1 MTGALLTAN
10 CKLRHRLDC
19 LTPPPPNE
27 SVSLPPLSV
36 ARATLRQRLQ
46 ELRRRVERLTAEL
59 QEAREELERET
70 AECHRR
76 EDRGDDVEEAQDER
90 EIEREREREYCLGKL

>member
-19 LTPPPPNE
+19 LTPPPNE
-27 SVSLPPLSV
+27 SDSLPPPLPV
-36 ARATLRQRLQ
+36 ARAALRQRLQ
-46 ELRRRVERLTAEL
+46 ELRRRVECLTAEL